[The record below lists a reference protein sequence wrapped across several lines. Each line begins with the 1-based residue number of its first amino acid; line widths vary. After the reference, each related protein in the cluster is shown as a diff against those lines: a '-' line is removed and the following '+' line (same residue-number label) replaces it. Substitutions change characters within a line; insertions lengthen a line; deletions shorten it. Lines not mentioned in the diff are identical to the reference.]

1 MRIPWAAALVVLA
14 VAALL
19 VHAWPVTLVVYTMA
33 LVWLLVWWLV
43 GRVGRTLA
51 LRQRLSATHVAP
63 GESIEVEITLING
76 TQLPVPWLWLRER
89 LPVHLEA
96 GASFQACGTVAPSGK
111 AAFHFVFTPTR
122 RGRYRIGRV
131 DFTIGDWFGLCS
143 IDVRIDLP
151 LWVTV
156 YPAVRSLPPLP
167 GATLVPAGPRRQ
179 ADSPFREELVLG
191 LRDYQPGDPMRWL
204 AWKATA
210 RTGVLQ
216 VREFPRV
223 RERTRTLVLDMDPAA
238 WRSPVGS
245 RCLERAL
252 SVAASYAWAP
262 PDGAHPVGLLA
273 FARTVRYVTDGR
285 GVLEDAARLLRLAP
299 ATGVLHRRRLLEVL
313 AELHPAPGPGL
324 AQLLG
329 QHGSRLSP
337 GEGLV
342 VLTSGHDEGVWAA
355 AATIARRRHPV
366 VLLGF
371 EPRALRP
378 CAGVQVLAVTLEG
391 EVQWA

>member
-19 VHAWPVTLVVYTMA
+19 VHTWPVTLAVYTMA
-33 LVWLLVWWLV
+33 LLWLSVWWLV
-43 GRVGRTLA
+43 GRVGRALA

-63 GESIEVEITLING
+63 GESVEVEIALVNG
-76 TQLPVPWLWLRER
+76 SRLPVPWLWLRER

-96 GASFQACGTVAPSGK
+96 GASFQACGTVAPVGTTS
-111 AAFHFVFTPTR
+111 FRFTFTPTR

-131 DFTIGDWFGLCS
+131 DFTLGDWFGLCS
-143 IDVRIDLP
+143 IDGRMDLP

-156 YPAVRSLPPLP
+156 YPAVHPLPPLP
-167 GATLVPAGPRRQ
+167 GRPVVPAGPRRQ
-179 ADSPFREELVLG
+179 PDSPFREELVLG

-210 RTGVLQ
+210 RTGLLQ

-223 RERTRTLVLDMDPAA
+223 RERSRTLVLDMDPAA
-238 WRSPVGS
+238 WRGPVGT

-262 PDGAHPVGLLA
+262 PDGPQPVGLLA
-273 FARTVRYVTDGR
+273 FARTVRYVADGR
-285 GVLEDAARLLRLAP
+285 GVLEDTARLLRVPP
-299 ATGVLHRRRLLEVL
+299 ASGVLHRRRLLEVL

-329 QHGSRLSP
+329 RHGLQLSP

-342 VLTSGHDEGVWAA
+342 VLTSGHDEGVWGAA
-355 AATIARRRHPV
+355 AAIARRRHPV

-371 EPRALRP
+371 DLRALPP
-378 CAGVQVLAVTLEG
+378 CAGVQVLSVTLEG
-391 EVQWA
+391 DVAWG

>member
-14 VAALL
+14 VAAFL
-19 VHAWPVTLVVYTMA
+19 VHAWPVTLVVYSMA
-33 LVWLLVWWLV
+33 LLWLLVWWLV
-43 GRVGRTLA
+43 GRVGRTLS

-63 GESIEVEITLING
+63 GESIGVEIALVNG
-76 TQLPVPWLWLRER
+76 TRLPVPWLWLRER

-96 GASFQACGTVAPSGK
+96 GASFQACGAVAPAGV
-111 AAFHFVFTPTR
+111 ATFRFEFTPTR

-143 IDVRIDLP
+143 VEGRMDLP

-156 YPAVRSLPPLP
+156 YPAVRPLPPLP
-167 GATLVPAGPRRQ
+167 GPPLVPAGPRRQ
-179 ADSPFREELVLG
+179 PASPFHEELVQG
-191 LRDYQPGDPMRWL
+191 LRAYQPGDPMRWL

-223 RERTRTLVLDMDPAA
+223 RERSRTLVLDMDPSA

-262 PDGAHPVGLLA
+262 PEGGHPVGLLT
-273 FARTVRYVTDGR
+273 FARTVRYVADGR
-285 GVLEDAARLLRLAP
+285 GVLEDAPRLLRVPP
-299 ATGVLHRRRLLEVL
+299 ATGILHRRRLLEVL
-313 AELHPAPGPGL
+313 SELHPAPGPGL
-324 AQLLG
+324 ARLLG

-342 VLTSGHDEGVWAA
+342 VLTSGHDVEVWGAA
-355 AATIARRRHPV
+355 AAIARRHPV

-371 EPRALRP
+371 EPRALP
-378 CAGVQVLAVTLEG
+378 SCAGVQVLSVTLEG